1 MKRFLRTLGLGLGLA
16 LGLGACTKG
25 HGELSLVEVKR
36 ADLVIGVEVSGELA
50 AVDSTDI
57 KPPAL
62 PNVWSYKVASLAT
75 EGVDIKEGEPVAGF
89 DPSEIMRELETMQN
103 DADAAKK
110 KLDKKRDDAA
120 LARRDEELAIAEA
133 EAGLR
138 KASLKTTMPEDL
150 VASVEAKVVALDV
163 ELGQMHVEQA
173 KAKAAEAKRS
183 DAAEIAKLADHHAY
197 LEGRVKEL
205 QTNIAKMEVKAPRAG
220 TIVYPTNWRGEKK
233 KVGDPCWR
241 GEAVIQIVGL
251 GKMVGN
257 GEVDE
262 IDVARVSVGQSVSV
276 RLDALP
282 DVKVV
287 GTVESIAKAVAPKS
301 QADPSNIVKIKIKI
315 DAGKDVPLRP
325 GMRFRG
331 QVDTERLANV
341 IQIPAEAVFVT
352 PEGPVVYRADGDD
365 VTRVKVTVGKRNATM
380 IEVASGLSP
389 GDQISRVDPDRSE
402 P

>member
-1 MKRFLRTLGLGLGLA
+1 VRRWLLA
-16 LGLGACTKG
+16 LVLCACTKG
-25 HGELSLVEVKR
+25 HGDLPLVEVKR

-57 KPPAL
+57 KPPSL
-62 PNVWSYKVASLAT
+62 PNVWNFKVASLAT
-75 EGVDIKEGEPVAGF
+75 EGADIKEGDPAAGF
-89 DPSEIMRELETMQN
+89 DPSELMRELETMQN

-110 KLDKKRDDAA
+110 KLDKKKDDAA

-138 KASLKTTMPEDL
+138 KASLKTTMPDDL

-163 ELGQMHVEQA
+163 QLAQMHVEQA
-173 KAKAAEAKRS
+173 KAKSAAAKRS

-205 QTNIAKMEVKAPRAG
+205 QANIMKMDVKAPRGG
-220 TIVYPTNWRGEKK
+220 TVVYPTNWRGEKT
-233 KVGDPCWR
+233 KVGDPAWR
-241 GEAVIQIVGL
+241 GMGVIQIVGL

-262 IDVARVSVGQSVSV
+262 IDVARIAVGQAVSI

-287 GTVESIAKAVAPKS
+287 GTVESIAKAVGPKS
-301 QADPSNIVKIKIKI
+301 QADPSNIVKLKIKI
-315 DAGKDVPLRP
+315 DASKDVPLRP

-331 QVDTERLANV
+331 QVDTEKLANV
-341 IQIPAEAVFVT
+341 LQIPADAVFVT
-352 PEGPVVYRADGDD
+352 PDGPVAYKADGDD
-365 VTRVKVTVGKRNATM
+365 VAKVKVQVGKRNATT
-380 IEVASGLSP
+380 IEIVSGLSA
-389 GDQISRVDPDRSE
+389 GDRVSRIDPDRSE

>member
-1 MKRFLRTLGLGLGLA
+1 VRRWLFA
-16 LGLGACTKG
+16 LVFCACTKG

-57 KPPAL
+57 RPPAL
-62 PNVWSYKVASLAT
+62 PNVWNYKVASLAP
-75 EGVDIKEGEPVAGF
+75 EGIDVKQGDPVAGF
-89 DPSEIMRELETMQN
+89 DPSEIMRELETLRN

-110 KLDKKRDDAA
+110 KLDKKKDDAA

-163 ELGQMHVEQA
+163 QLAQMHVEQA
-173 KAKAAEAKRS
+173 KAKAAAAKRS
-183 DAAEIAKLADHHAY
+183 DAAEVAKLADHHAY

-205 QTNIAKMEVKAPRAG
+205 QANIMKMQVPAPRAG
-220 TIVYPTNWRGEKK
+220 TVVYPADWRGEKK
-233 KVGDPCWR
+233 KVGDQAWR
-241 GEAVIQIVGL
+241 GEGVIQIVGL

-262 IDVARVSVGQSVSV
+262 IDIARIAVGQAVAV

-282 DVKVV
+282 DVKVA

-301 QADPSNIVKIKIKI
+301 RVDRSNIVKIKIEI
-315 DAGKDVPLRP
+315 DAGNDVPLRP

-331 QVDTERLANV
+331 QVDTEKLASV
-341 IQIPAEAVFVT
+341 IQIPADAVFVT
-352 PEGPVVYRADGDD
+352 PEGPVAYKADGDD
-365 VTRVKVTVGKRNATM
+365 ITKVKLQVG
-380 IEVASGLSP
+380 
-389 GDQISRVDPDRSE
+389 
-402 P
+402 